1 MGKIDADLQEFFFR
15 LEWCEQILYFCSI
28 ERVANCIMQ
37 H

>member
-28 ERVANCIMQ
+28 ERLEKRIMWS
-37 H
+37 